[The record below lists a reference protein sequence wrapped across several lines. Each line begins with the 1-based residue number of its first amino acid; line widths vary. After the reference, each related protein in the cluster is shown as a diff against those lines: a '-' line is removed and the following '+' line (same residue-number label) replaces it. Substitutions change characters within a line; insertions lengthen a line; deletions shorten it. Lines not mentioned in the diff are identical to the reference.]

1 MNKQKN
7 QRSREMRKVSLTIK
21 TLAVLGI
28 VFSFIGVNS
37 ASATPAITD
46 KGAGCFVRVGP
57 EDNDYVFDATCTAH
71 DALKFDDE
79 GNFEF
84 YVYQDQGQ
92 LPEGSWRPSRAFR
105 STFEQCF
112 NASFG
117 VFCGTVTEMVS
128 PSGEYKSSFNSY

>member
-1 MNKQKN
+1 
-7 QRSREMRKVSLTIK
+7 MRKASLTIR

-28 VFSFIGVNS
+28 IYSFIGVTP
-37 ASATPAITD
+37 ASATPAGTD
-46 KGAGCFVRVGP
+46 KGTGCYVRVGTG
-57 EDNDYVFDATCTAH
+57 DDDYAFDTTCSAH
-71 DALKFDDE
+71 DVIKFDDE

-84 YVYQDQGQ
+84 YAYQDRGQ
-92 LPEGSWRPSRAFR
+92 LPEGSWRPSQTFH

-117 VFCGTVTEMVS
+117 VVCGIATETVT